1 MQKKTKRTSPVA
13 IGQILPRVFQSCRGH
28 SDQALLRVWDLWD
41 ATVGGAIAADAQ
53 PEAFKGKILIV
64 KVSSSTWIHH
74 LQFLKKDI
82 IAKLNEALGQDLVE
96 EIKFKIGTIGTT
108 MRLR

>member
-1 MQKKTKRTSPVA
+1 MA
-13 IGQILPRVFQSCRGH
+13 IGHILPRVLQSCRGQ
-28 SDQALLRVWDLWD
+28 SDQALLQVWDLWD
-41 ATVGGAIAADAQ
+41 AAVGSAIAANAQ

-82 IAKLNEALGQDLVE
+82 LSKINAALGQDLVDE
-96 EIKFKIGTIGTT
+96 VKFKIGTIGATLR
-108 MRLR
+108 MR

>member
-1 MQKKTKRTSPVA
+1 MQRKTKYGPPVA
-13 IGQILPRVFQSCRGH
+13 IGRILPRVLQSCRGH
-28 SDQALLRVWDLWD
+28 SDQTLIRVWDLWD
-41 ATVGGAIAADAQ
+41 AAVGAVIAADAQ

-82 IAKLNEALGQDLVE
+82 IVKINDALGQDLVE
-96 EIKFKIGTIGTT
+96 EIKFKIGTIGAT
-108 MRLR
+108 MRSG